1 MKINNVSFNVEWVK
15 SCKSL
20 KSFMEAVKSV
30 RLTDDEKETVYYT
43 FHKRKETKTEE
54 QLNEGVGE

>member
-20 KSFMEAVKSV
+20 KSFMDAVKNV
-30 RLTDDEKETVYYT
+30 RLSDEEKETVYFTY
-43 FHKRKETKTEE
+43 HKKKETKTEE
-54 QLNEGVGE
+54 QQNEGVGK